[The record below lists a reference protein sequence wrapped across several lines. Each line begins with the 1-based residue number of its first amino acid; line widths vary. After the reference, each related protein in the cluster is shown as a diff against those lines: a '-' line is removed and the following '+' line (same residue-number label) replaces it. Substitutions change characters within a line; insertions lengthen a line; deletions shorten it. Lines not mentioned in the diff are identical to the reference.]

1 MTTTNVENIDVQF
14 RLDADVAPTYKATN
28 FNPEDNTFEVYF
40 NDGTLKNDEWYGPI
54 PMDLDSLEPEDKEPL
69 RFQIAEAVYQAVK
82 NGQLEEADMSGT
94 LIALNNILDT
104 EQVVPMED
112 LMRHR
117 ETVARADS
125 THVDPV
131 VGAIN
136 TTQVVNVY
144 NEDDF
149 DLQFEA
155 LTQALAEEDAA
166 TEE

>member
-1 MTTTNVENIDVQF
+1 MTTTNIDTIDVQF
-14 RLDADVAPTYKATN
+14 RLDADVAPSYKATN
-28 FNPEDNTFEVYF
+28 FNPEDNTFEVYY

-54 PMDLDSLEPEDKEPL
+54 SMDLDSLEPEDKEPL
-69 RFQIAEAVYQAVK
+69 RFQIAEAVYNAVK
-82 NGQLEEADMSGT
+82 VDQLHEVDMSGT
-94 LIALNNILDT
+94 LNALNNILDQ

-112 LMRHR
+112 LMLHR
-117 ETVARADS
+117 EAIARAN
-125 THVDPV
+125 TTNIDPV

-155 LTQALAEEDAA
+155 LTQALAEEDAT

>member
-1 MTTTNVENIDVQF
+1 
-14 RLDADVAPTYKATN
+14 
-28 FNPEDNTFEVYF
+28 
-40 NDGTLKNDEWYGPI
+40 
-54 PMDLDSLEPEDKEPL
+54 
-69 RFQIAEAVYQAVK
+69 
-82 NGQLEEADMSGT
+82 MSGT

-155 LTQALAEEDAA
+155 LTQALAEEDAT
-166 TEE
+166 TEK

>member
-14 RLDADVAPTYKATN
+14 RLDAEVAPTFKATN
-28 FNPEDNTFEVYF
+28 FNPADGTFEVYY
-40 NDGTLKNDEWYGPI
+40 NDGTLNNDEWYGPLS
-54 PMDLDSLEPEDKEPL
+54 MDLDSLEPEDREPL
-69 RFQIAEAVYQAVK
+69 RFQIAEAVYQAVTVDR
-82 NGQLEEADMSGT
+82 LHEVDMSGT
-94 LIALNNILDT
+94 TNALNGILDV

-117 ETVARADS
+117 EAKARADS
-125 THVDPV
+125 TNVDPV

-155 LTQALAEEDAA
+155 LTQALAEEDEA
-166 TEE
+166 TAE

>member
-69 RFQIAEAVYQAVK
+69 RFQIAEAVYQQVK

-94 LIALNNILDT
+94 LIALNNILDA
-104 EQVVPMED
+104 EQVVPTASFMND
-112 LMRHR
+112 LD
-117 ETVARADS
+117 ADS
-125 THVDPV
+125 LDLVELIMAFEEEFSTDDNPV
-131 VGAIN
+131 EIS
-136 TTQVVNVY
+136 
-144 NEDDF
+144 D
-149 DLQFEA
+149 
-155 LTQALAEEDAA
+155 EDAEGILTVQDA
-166 TEE
+166 LNFLNKKGIS